1 MSMQANYDG
10 LHSEFM
16 LQQTPNSMH
25 THCRGSTILQAGDY
39 ESDKLVIAARRG
51 DVDVIADMVSQGVDL
66 NTGLCLYIYIPEY
79 RNYYVYTVL

>member
-1 MSMQANYDG
+1 MQANYDG

-25 THCRGSTILQAGDY
+25 THCRGSILQAGDY

-66 NTGLCLYIYIPEY
+66 NTGLCLHIYIPEY